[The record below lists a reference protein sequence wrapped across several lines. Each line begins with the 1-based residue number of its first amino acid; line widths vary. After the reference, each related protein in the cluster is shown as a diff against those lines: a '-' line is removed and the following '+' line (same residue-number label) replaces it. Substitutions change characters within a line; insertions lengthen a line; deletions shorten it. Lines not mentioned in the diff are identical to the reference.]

1 MTVGEKI
8 RKTRKQKKMTQNTL
22 ARLTGLAAITI
33 RQYEA
38 NKYIPKIENLRK
50 IAHALDTSLSEFLEP
65 GQTISEYDIDDD
77 VWNSLIK
84 TNDGKLHQEIETKII
99 NGNFQLNGEQRRILL
114 LFDALNADGKK
125 EALKRIEEL
134 SFIPAYSIRHFL
146 RLTPASY
153 ILNSALN

>member
-22 ARLTGLAAITI
+22 AGLTGLAAITI

-38 NKYIPKIENLRK
+38 NKYIPKIENLSK
-50 IAHALDTSLSEFLEP
+50 IA
-65 GQTISEYDIDDD
+65 QTIREYDTDDD

-99 NGNFQLNGEQRRILL
+99 NCNFQLNGEQRLILS

-125 EALKRIEEL
+125 EALKRIKEL
-134 SFIPAYSIRHFL
+134 SFIPAYS
-146 RLTPASY
+146 SDGD
-153 ILNSALN
+153 N

>member
-8 RKTRKQKKMTQNTL
+8 RKARKQKKMTQNTL
-22 ARLTGLAAITI
+22 AGLTGLAAITI

-38 NKYIPKIENLRK
+38 NKYIPKIENLSK
-50 IAHALDTSLSEFLEP
+50 IARALDTSLSEFLEP
-65 GQTISEYDIDDD
+65 GQTIREYDTDDD

-99 NGNFQLNGEQRRILL
+99 NGNFQLNGEQRRILS

-125 EALKRIEEL
+125 EALKRIKEL
-134 SFIPAYSIRHFL
+134 SFIPAYS
-146 RLTPASY
+146 SDE
-153 ILNSALN
+153 NN

>member
-1 MTVGEKI
+1 MKMTVGEKI

-50 IAHALDTSLSEFLEP
+50 ISHALDTSLSEFLEP

-134 SFIPAYSIRHFL
+134 SFIPAYS
-146 RLTPASY
+146 SDG
-153 ILNSALN
+153 NN

>member
-38 NKYIPKIENLRK
+38 NKYIPKIKNLRK
-50 IAHALDTSLSEFLEP
+50 IAHALNTSLSEFLEP
-65 GQTISEYDIDDD
+65 DQTISKYNTTNDI
-77 VWNSLIK
+77 WNSLIN
-84 TNDGKLHQEIETKII
+84 TNGGKLHQEIETQII
-99 NGNFQLNGEQRRILL
+99 NGNFQLNEEQRRILL
-114 LFDALNADGKK
+114 LFDALNPDGKK

-134 SFIPAYSIRHFL
+134 SFIPAYS
-146 RLTPASY
+146 
-153 ILNSALN
+153 

>member
-22 ARLTGLAAITI
+22 AGLTGLAAITI

-50 IAHALDTSLSEFLEP
+50 IAHALETSLSEFIEP
-65 GQTISEYDIDDD
+65 GQTISEYDTSDD

-99 NGNFQLNGEQRRILL
+99 NNSFQLNTEQKRILL
-114 LFDALNADGKK
+114 FFDALNGDGKK

-134 SFIPAYSIRHFL
+134 SLIPAYSSNKNI
-146 RLTPASY
+146 
-153 ILNSALN
+153 

>member
-38 NKYIPKIENLRK
+38 NKYIPKIKNLRK
-50 IAHALDTSLSEFLEP
+50 ISYALETSLAEFIEP
-65 GQTISEYDIDDD
+65 DQTTSGYDIYYD
-77 VWNSLIK
+77 VWDNLIK
-84 TNDGKLHQEIETKII
+84 TNDGKPHQEIETKII
-99 NGNFQLNGEQRRILL
+99 NGNFQLNGEQRHILS

-125 EALKRIEEL
+125 EALKRIKEL
-134 SFIPAYSIRHFL
+134 SFIPAYS
-146 RLTPASY
+146 S
-153 ILNSALN
+153 NGNN

>member
-38 NKYIPKIENLRK
+38 NKYIPKIKNLRK
-50 IAHALDTSLSEFLEP
+50 ISYALETSLSEFMEP
-65 GQTISEYDIDDD
+65 SQTTGGYDTDNDIL
-77 VWNSLIK
+77 NSPVK
-84 TNDGKLHQEIETKII
+84 TNDCKLHQEIETKII
-99 NGNFQLNGEQRRILL
+99 NGNLQLNREQRRILL
-114 LFDALNADGKK
+114 LFDALNPDGKK

-134 SFIPAYSIRHFL
+134 SFIPAYS
-146 RLTPASY
+146 SDG
-153 ILNSALN
+153 NN

>member
-38 NKYIPKIENLRK
+38 NKYIPKIKNLRK
-50 IAHALDTSLSEFLEP
+50 ISYALETSLSEFIEP
-65 GQTISEYDIDDD
+65 DQTTSGYDIYYD
-77 VWNSLIK
+77 VCDSLIK
-84 TNDGKLHQEIETKII
+84 TNDGKPHQEIETKII
-99 NGNFQLNGEQRRILL
+99 NGNFQLNGEQRRILS

-125 EALKRIEEL
+125 EALKRIKEL
-134 SFIPAYSIRHFL
+134 SFIPAYS
-146 RLTPASY
+146 SDG
-153 ILNSALN
+153 NN

>member
-8 RKTRKQKKMTQNTL
+8 RKTRKQKKMTQNAL
-22 ARLTGLAAITI
+22 AGLTGLAAITI

-50 IAHALDTSLSEFLEP
+50 IAHALETSLSEFLEP
-65 GQTISEYDIDDD
+65 GQTISEYDT
-77 VWNSLIK
+77 WNNLIK
-84 TNDGKLHQEIETKII
+84 TNDGKLHQKIETKII
-99 NGNFQLNGEQRRILL
+99 NGNFQFNEEQRVILL

-134 SFIPAYSIRHFL
+134 SFIPAYS
-146 RLTPASY
+146 SDG
-153 ILNSALN
+153 NN

>member
-50 IAHALDTSLSEFLEP
+50 IAHALDTILSEFLEP

-125 EALKRIEEL
+125 EALKRIKEL
-134 SFIPAYSIRHFL
+134 SFIPAYS
-146 RLTPASY
+146 S
-153 ILNSALN
+153 NGNN

>member
-38 NKYIPKIENLRK
+38 NKYIPKIENLSK
-50 IAHALDTSLSEFLEP
+50 IAHALDTSLSGFLEP
-65 GQTISEYDIDDD
+65 DQTISGYGTTDD
-77 VWNSLIK
+77 VWNSFIK
-84 TNDGKLHQEIETKII
+84 TNDGKLYQEIETQII
-99 NGNFQLNGEQRRILL
+99 NGNFQLNGEQRRILS

-125 EALKRIEEL
+125 EALKRIKEL
-134 SFIPAYSIRHFL
+134 SFIPAYL
-146 RLTPASY
+146 PDG
-153 ILNSALN
+153 NN

>member
-1 MTVGEKI
+1 MKMTVGEKI
-8 RKTRKQKKMTQNTL
+8 RKTRRQKKMTQNTL
-22 ARLTGLAAITI
+22 AGLTGLAAITI

-50 IAHALDTSLSEFLEP
+50 IAHALETSLSEFLEP
-65 GQTISEYDIDDD
+65 GQTISEYDTDDD

-99 NGNFQLNGEQRRILL
+99 NGNFQLNGEQRHILL

-134 SFIPAYSIRHFL
+134 SFIPAYS
-146 RLTPASY
+146 SDG
-153 ILNSALN
+153 NN

>member
-22 ARLTGLAAITI
+22 AGLTGLAAITI

-38 NKYIPKIENLRK
+38 NKYIPKIENLSK
-50 IAHALDTSLSEFLEP
+50 IAHALDTRLSEFLEP
-65 GQTISEYDIDDD
+65 GKTIKEYDTDDD

-99 NGNFQLNGEQRRILL
+99 NCNFQLNGEQRLILS

-125 EALKRIEEL
+125 EALKRIKEL
-134 SFIPAYSIRHFL
+134 SFIPAYS
-146 RLTPASY
+146 SDG
-153 ILNSALN
+153 NN